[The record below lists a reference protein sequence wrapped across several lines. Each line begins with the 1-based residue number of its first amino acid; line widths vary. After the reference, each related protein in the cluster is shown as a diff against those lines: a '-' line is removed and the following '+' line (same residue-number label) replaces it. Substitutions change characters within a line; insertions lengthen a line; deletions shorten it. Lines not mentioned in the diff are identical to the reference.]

1 MNKFHSLT
9 VSSIKSLTTDSVA
22 ISFDTLN
29 NELFQFISGQYITI
43 KHQINGEEVRR
54 SYSICS
60 MNIEGVTIGVKR
72 VENGKMSTFLTTDLK
87 AGDAL
92 DVMPPSGNFII
103 KGEPNH
109 IIGICAGS
117 GVTPILSM
125 LKTELLKENSTKF
138 TLIYGN
144 KTQNSTMFVDEIKTL
159 QSNYPEHFK
168 IHWAYSR
175 EQVAGTI
182 HGRIDKNTLQQIFN
196 TFTVLKSAAAY
207 FICGPGK
214 FIDNAN
220 ELLLLNKINQNKI
233 NFERFTTEKKEDI
246 KNDNNSDEI
255 IANVRVCVDGED
267 FEFRLSNQGQSILD
281 AAMDAG
287 ADVPFS
293 CKGGVCCTC
302 KAKVIKGK
310 ASMDQNSSLSEEEVE
325 EGFILTCQAHPVTEN
340 IVVDFDEM

>member
-29 NELFQFISGQYITI
+29 NELFRFIPGQYITI
-43 KHQINGEEVRR
+43 NHQINGEEVRR
-54 SYSICS
+54 AYSICS
-60 MNIEGVTIGVKR
+60 TNIEGVTIGVKR
-72 VENGKMSTFLTTDLK
+72 VKKGKMSTFLTTNLNE
-87 AGDAL
+87 GDVL
-92 DVMPPSGNFII
+92 DVMPPSGNFTI
-103 KGEPNH
+103 KAEPNH

-117 GVTPILSM
+117 GITPILSM

-144 KTQNSTMFVDEIKTL
+144 KTRDATMFVDEIKTL

-233 NFERFTTEKKEDI
+233 NIERFTVKKEDI
-246 KNDNNSDEI
+246 SNDNNSDEI
-255 IANVRVCVDGED
+255 IANVMVSVEGED
-267 FEFRLSNQGQSILD
+267 FEFILSNKGQTILD
-281 AAMDAG
+281 AAMEQG

-293 CKGGVCCTC
+293 CKGAVCCTC
-302 KAKVIKGK
+302 KAKVMKGK
-310 ASMDQNSSLSEEEVE
+310 VIMDNNFSLSDEEVS
-325 EGFILTCQAHPVTEN
+325 EGYVLSCQSHPASSNV
-340 IVVDFDEM
+340 IIDYDEM